1 MVSDASG
8 ELRPKRRDLER
19 HQAILEAL
27 CSAGPVLPMRFGM
40 VAPEDSD
47 VRAEM
52 RAGARRFRE
61 LLARIEGHVEL
72 NVKGLHREDA
82 LLADLLKQHPGLR
95 ERQRALQV
103 AGGGS
108 HQEKVEFGERVAA
121 AVEARAR
128 DAEHAVAR
136 LRPRAAEVRLG
147 PPVEG
152 CFVNA
157 SFLVAAAARPGF
169 EASLGRLREELAGFG
184 EVESYGP
191 LPPYSFVA
199 SDEANGFTGAAAL
212 AAGPGPL
219 RAVDH
224 RPGGGSRGTGALR
237 PDRGPPGAGG
247 AVAAARRGAHRGGG
261 VRPA

>member
-1 MVSDASG
+1 MSTYLYCFTRNSHPLPVQGLAGVGPQAPPLRLLSEGELTAVVSDASG

-19 HQAILEAL
+19 HQAILETL
-27 CSAGPVLPMRFGM
+27 CSVGPVLPMRFGM
-40 VAPEDSD
+40 VAEDAD

-52 RAGARRFRE
+52 RAGARRYRE

-82 LLADLLKQHPGLR
+82 LLADLLRQHPGLR
-95 ERQRALQV
+95 KHQHALRA

-108 HQEKVEFGERVAA
+108 HDEKVEFGERVAA
-121 AVEARAR
+121 AVEERRAR

-136 LRPRAAEVRLG
+136 LTPHAAEVHLG

-157 SFLVAAAARPGF
+157 SFLVAVAARPAF
-169 EASLGRLREELAGFG
+169 EASLGRLRKELAGCADLK
-184 EVESYGP
+184 SYGP

-199 SDEANGFTGAAAL
+199 SDEANG
-212 AAGPGPL
+212 
-219 RAVDH
+219 
-224 RPGGGSRGTGALR
+224 
-237 PDRGPPGAGG
+237 
-247 AVAAARRGAHRGGG
+247 
-261 VRPA
+261 

>member
-40 VAPEDSD
+40 VAPEDAD

-52 RAGARRFRE
+52 ESGARRYRE
-61 LLARIEGHVEL
+61 LLARIEGHVEV

-82 LLADLLKQHPGLR
+82 LLADLLRQHPGLR
-95 ERQRALQV
+95 ECQRALRA

-108 HQEKVEFGERVAA
+108 HGEKVEFGERVAA
-121 AVEARAR
+121 AMEERRAR
-128 DAEHAVAR
+128 DAEHAVDR
-136 LRPRAAEVRLG
+136 LRPHAAEVRLG

-169 EASLGRLREELAGFG
+169 EASLGRLREELAGSAD
-184 EVESYGP
+184 VESYGP

-199 SDEANGFTGAAAL
+199 SDEANE
-212 AAGPGPL
+212 
-219 RAVDH
+219 
-224 RPGGGSRGTGALR
+224 
-237 PDRGPPGAGG
+237 
-247 AVAAARRGAHRGGG
+247 
-261 VRPA
+261 